1 MELESKMID
10 IEERSHATKKELD
23 DRIVEL
29 TQLKINKQEILRES
43 DDMKIDI
50 KSLKE
55 EIDRLIGALNIKED
69 EIKTL
74 QNTIMR

>member
-1 MELESKMID
+1 MID

>member
-1 MELESKMID
+1 MELESQMIS

-29 TQLKINKQEILRES
+29 TQLKIKRQEILKES
-43 DDMKIDI
+43 DDMQIDI

-55 EIDRLIGALNIKED
+55 EIDRLIGALNLKE
-69 EIKTL
+69 EEMKTL

>member
-1 MELESKMID
+1 MID

-23 DRIVEL
+23 DRIIEL